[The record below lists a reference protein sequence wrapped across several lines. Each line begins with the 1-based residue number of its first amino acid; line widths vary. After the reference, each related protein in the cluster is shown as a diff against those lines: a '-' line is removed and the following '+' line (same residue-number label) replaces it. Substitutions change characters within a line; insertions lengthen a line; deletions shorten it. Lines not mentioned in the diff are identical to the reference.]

1 MKALLRYEMRL
12 WLALYRWV
20 FRRPEPVA
28 PGTMRFSYSG
38 GGTLLL
44 TAFIV
49 VSAIEI
55 PILELVLP
63 WRIARIISLIA
74 GVYGLLWM
82 IGLMATLHVY
92 PHLVG
97 DSGIRVRK
105 SFALDLT
112 VPWGN
117 IRDIR
122 SRGRSLPPGGTTQF
136 EDGVLSY
143 GVSGGTTVDL
153 VLQEPIT
160 LPEKKTRGE
169 PVREIRFHAD
179 RAEEMVAAARTR
191 LTDNSHLGDH

>member
-1 MKALLRYEMRL
+1 MRTLLRYEMRL
-12 WLALYRWV
+12 WLALCRWV

-28 PGTMRFSYSG
+28 PGTVRFSYSG

-49 VSAIEI
+49 MSAIEI
-55 PILELVLP
+55 PILDLVLP
-63 WRIARIISLIA
+63 WPVARIISLIV

-97 DSGIRVRK
+97 ETGIRIRK
-105 SFALDLT
+105 SIALDLT

-117 IRDIR
+117 IRNIR
-122 SRGRSLPPGGTTQF
+122 ARGRSLPPGGQTQF
-136 EDGVLSY
+136 EDGVLSF

-153 VLQEPIT
+153 VLEEPIT

-169 PVREIRFHAD
+169 PVSEIRFHAD
-179 RAEEMVAAARTR
+179 RPDDLVAAARTR
-191 LTDNSHLGDH
+191 LTART

>member
-1 MKALLRYEMRL
+1 MRSLLRYEMRL

-28 PGTMRFSYSG
+28 PGTVRFSYSG

-55 PILELVLP
+55 PILDLVLP
-63 WRIARIISLIA
+63 WRIARIISSIV

-97 DSGIRVRK
+97 EAGIRIRK
-105 SFALDLT
+105 SIALDLT
-112 VPWGN
+112 VGWDN

-122 SRGRSLPPGGTTQF
+122 SRGRSLPPGGRTQF
-136 EDGVLSY
+136 EDGVLAY
-143 GVSGGTTVDL
+143 AVGGGTTVDL
-153 VLQEPIT
+153 VLAEPIT
-160 LPEKKTRGE
+160 LPDKPTGGE

-179 RAEEMVAAARTR
+179 RPDDLVAAARTR
-191 LTDNSHLGDH
+191 LTARA